1 MIKARTPDD
10 VLAGIPGWE
19 GAAWNELTGG
29 LTNRTYKVQIDGMT
43 AVLKIDDAVRRAPF
57 NARPAEASIQSNA
70 ARAGLANRVLFADDF
85 VYLTE
90 YVQGTVWQRSCLN
103 KEGNIELLGAA
114 LKELHRLPLTRRSFD
129 ATIAATRYAKR
140 IDSAEQELVQRCSE
154 IIASMRLPHNLCCCH
169 NDLVV
174 ENLIT
179 TPDIKFL
186 DWEYACDNDPF
197 FDLATIVEHHELSE
211 DQVHRL
217 LDAYFA
223 EGGAR
228 WRDKLRQQQRLY
240 LALWW
245 LWLASRQNSDAED
258 LAQIGERLRR

>member
-1 MIKARTPDD
+1 MTAPDE
-10 VLAGIPGWE
+10 VLAAIPGWE
-19 GAAWNELTGG
+19 GAAWQELTGG
-29 LTNRTYKVQIDGMT
+29 LTNRTFKVQINGMT
-43 AVLKIDDAVRRAPF
+43 GVLKIDAAVRSVPF
-57 NARPAEASIQSNA
+57 NARPAEAGIQSNA

-103 KEGNIELLGAA
+103 KEGNIELLGSA
-114 LKELHRLPLTRRSFD
+114 LKELHRLPLTRRLFD
-129 ATIAATRYAKR
+129 ATIAAKCYAKR
-140 IDSAEQELVQRCSE
+140 IDSAEQELVKSCTA
-154 IIASMRLPHNLCCCH
+154 IITSMRLPDNLCCCH
-169 NDLVV
+169 NDLVA

-186 DWEYACDNDPF
+186 DWEYACDNDPL

-217 LDAYFA
+217 LDVYFS
-223 EGGAR
+223 EDGAG
-228 WRDKLRQQQRLY
+228 WRDKLRRQQRLY

-245 LWLASRQNSDAED
+245 LWLASRENSDAEE
-258 LAQIGERLRR
+258 LEQIGERLQR